1 MKTLRDYID
10 IIRTNEGIASD
21 LAKGASS
28 IARQAAP
35 ATLGHLLEL
44 VQRQRGNLAQIS
56 QLATNPNSLPD
67 VLQRLKALHSDLYD
81 IAHYNNK
88 NPQILAQVNQL
99 RDWLAGIIRHTEQSA
114 SRMSAGPDWSGPMM
128 SGMLLQ
134 YVRQD
139 LVPILTRDLAELEQL
154 VKAAP

>member
-56 QLATNPNSLPD
+56 QLATNLNSLPD
-67 VLQRLKALHSDLYD
+67 VLQRLKALHGDLYD

-99 RDWLAGIIRHTEQSA
+99 RDQLAGIIRHTEQSA
-114 SRMSAGPDWSGPMM
+114 SQPGM
-128 SGMLLQ
+128 SGFLLQ
-134 YVRQD
+134 TIRQD
-139 LVPILTRDLAELEQL
+139 LVPTLTRKLAELEQL